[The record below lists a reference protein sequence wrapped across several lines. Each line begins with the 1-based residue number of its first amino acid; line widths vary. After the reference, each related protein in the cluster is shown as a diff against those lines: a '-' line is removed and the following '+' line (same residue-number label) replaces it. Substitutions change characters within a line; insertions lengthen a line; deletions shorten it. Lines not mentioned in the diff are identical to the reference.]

1 MFSVWFEQMQ
11 LAGCVRIYGTL
22 QFKGDCLPLRQYSK
36 FYRAM
41 EKHYVSPEMEIL
53 EIQAEGVLC
62 ASNELLEEYEGE
74 W

>member
-1 MFSVWFEQMQ
+1 MCS
-11 LAGCVRIYGTL
+11 L
-22 QFKGDCLPLRQYSK
+22 QAVYAYTVLCNLKVIVYLYAEYSK
-36 FYRAM
+36 FYIAM